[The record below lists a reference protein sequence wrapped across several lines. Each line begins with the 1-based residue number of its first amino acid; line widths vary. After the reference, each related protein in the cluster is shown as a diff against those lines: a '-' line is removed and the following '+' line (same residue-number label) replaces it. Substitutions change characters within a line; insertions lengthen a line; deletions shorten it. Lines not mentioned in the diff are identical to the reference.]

1 MAKTIIKEIFIILLV
16 TIAIGLVLAV
26 IFYQF
31 IPSNKII
38 PSEVTAYSAPEEVK
52 EEISESANEELSETI
67 AIYEI
72 TDSDL
77 DLYKSTKSY
86 NPGKV
91 DPFSASSSSDTGGSE
106 NNTSGGETG
115 GSSGATQNTDRNTTD
130 NYYQASNIG
139 GRY

>member
-52 EEISESANEELSETI
+52 EEILEAANQELSETSQV
-67 AIYEI
+67 YEI

-91 DPFSASSSSDTGGSE
+91 DPFSSTSSDTSGNE
-106 NNTSGGETG
+106 NSTPVEGTG
-115 GSSGATQNTDRNTTD
+115 GNSGTTQNTDKNTTD

>member
-1 MAKTIIKEIFIILLV
+1 MAKTIIKEIFIVLLV

-31 IPSNKII
+31 MPSNRII
-38 PSEVTAYSAPEEVK
+38 PSEVMAYSAPEEVK
-52 EEISESANEELSETI
+52 EEISEAANEELSESI
-67 AIYEI
+67 QVYEI

-77 DLYKSTKSY
+77 DVFKSTKSY

-91 DPFSASSSSDTGGSE
+91 DPFSASSPNDTSSGG
-106 NNTSGGETG
+106 NNTSGQGNSGNTG
-115 GSSGATQNTDRNTTD
+115 STGNTDRNTTD